1 MNNENMYYWRT
12 DKSYSEFK
20 SIRAKMM
27 WFCIIEFVV
36 VLGKY
41 LIKPIISNGIDTTI
55 SFFTVAVL
63 VGLTYYFAKLLG
75 EYDLIK
81 PFVFRLDEID
91 YKKRRSLSNYR
102 KIHIMI
108 PEFTY
113 VLCYVILSGLIV
125 DQLLVDL
132 FVKI

>member
-1 MNNENMYYWRT
+1 MYYWRT

-41 LIKPIISNGIDTTI
+41 LIKSIISSRIDTTI

-102 KIHIMI
+102 KIHVMI
-108 PEFTY
+108 PEFIY

>member
-1 MNNENMYYWRT
+1 MYYWRT

-91 YKKRRSLSNYR
+91 YKKRRNLSNYR
-102 KIHIMI
+102 KIHIII
-108 PEFTY
+108 PEFIC

-125 DQLLVDL
+125 DQLISKVLNR
-132 FVKI
+132 I

>member
-1 MNNENMYYWRT
+1 MKDENIYYWRT

-41 LIKPIISNGIDTTI
+41 LIKPIISDEMDSTI

-81 PFVFRLDEID
+81 SFVFRPDEID
-91 YKKRRSLSNYR
+91 YKKRRSLSNYC
-102 KIHIMI
+102 KIHVMI
-108 PEFTY
+108 PEFIY

>member
-1 MNNENMYYWRT
+1 MYYWRT

-102 KIHIMI
+102 KIHVMI
-108 PEFTY
+108 PEFIY

>member
-1 MNNENMYYWRT
+1 MYYWRT

-81 PFVFRLDEID
+81 PFVFRLDEIY

-113 VLCYVILSGLIV
+113 VLYYVILSGLIV

>member
-1 MNNENMYYWRT
+1 MKDENIYYWRT

-41 LIKPIISNGIDTTI
+41 LIKSIISNRIDTTI

-75 EYDLIK
+75 EYSLIK

-102 KIHIMI
+102 KIHVMI
-108 PEFTY
+108 PEFIY

>member
-1 MNNENMYYWRT
+1 MYYWRT

-41 LIKPIISNGIDTTI
+41 LIKPNISNGIDTTI

-81 PFVFRLDEID
+81 PFVFRLDEIN

-108 PEFTY
+108 PEFIY

>member
-1 MNNENMYYWRT
+1 MYYWRT

-20 SIRAKMM
+20 NIKARMM
-27 WFCIIEFVV
+27 WFCIIEFVII
-36 VLGKY
+36 LGKC
-41 LIKPIISNGIDTTI
+41 LIKPIISNKMDTAI
-55 SFFTVAVL
+55 SFVIIAAL

-75 EYDLIK
+75 KYDLIK
-81 PFVFRLDEID
+81 PFVFRLNEID

-108 PEFTY
+108 PEFIY
-113 VLCYVILSGLIV
+113 VLCYVVLSGLIV

-132 FVKI
+132 FVKA

>member
-1 MNNENMYYWRT
+1 MYYWRT

-41 LIKPIISNGIDTTI
+41 LIKSIISNGIDTTI

-81 PFVFRLDEID
+81 PYVFRLDEID
-91 YKKRRSLSNYR
+91 YKKRRNLSNYR
-102 KIHIMI
+102 KIHIII
-108 PEFTY
+108 PEFTH